1 MGPTQFEC
9 ELVRT
14 ALVNG
19 LSLASQ
25 DLMGTPDMSG
35 EGYAALIRALES
47 DKALLV
53 LDALSGLACSE
64 QSSDLSSNLAGGLRP
79 AGQGSTRPPLV
90 AAGRAASVGRAAI
103 AEYSAQPRVGARQV
117 SQPPP
122 GRDLSSSR

>member
-1 MGPTQFEC
+1 MGPTQFDC

-25 DLMGTPDMSG
+25 DLMGTTDMSG

-64 QSSDLSSNLAGGLRP
+64 QSSDRESS
-79 AGQGSTRPPLV
+79 
-90 AAGRAASVGRAAI
+90 
-103 AEYSAQPRVGARQV
+103 AESFT
-117 SQPPP
+117 
-122 GRDLSSSR
+122 SR